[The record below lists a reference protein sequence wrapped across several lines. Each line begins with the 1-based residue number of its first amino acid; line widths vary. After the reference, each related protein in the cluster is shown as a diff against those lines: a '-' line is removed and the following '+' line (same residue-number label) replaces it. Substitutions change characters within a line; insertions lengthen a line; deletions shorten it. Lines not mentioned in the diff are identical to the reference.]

1 VRSRNLLRDTRPR
14 IAMLNSTYRMDAGL
28 EHLIRL
34 QKVDEQ
40 VAHLLHSIAEL
51 PKQLAS
57 LEEKLRSHQT
67 ALDEAEKTI
76 AAEESRRR
84 RLDSDMKDIQQKV
97 LKYRG
102 QSSSVK
108 TNDEFRAL
116 QHEIDFAEAEIGKI
130 DDQQLQIMEKIE
142 AVQTSRAAAIAALS
156 EQQALVE
163 QEKASAKAT
172 ATEQQAQLTALKAE
186 RGVHRKEIDETILST
201 YDRVSA
207 SSRKTGLARV
217 QGQRCLACQM
227 YLRPQIWNQVRS
239 GQLLTCESCARLLYF
254 DPALEPPPP
263 PPAPV
268 KKKRTPKA
276 TAPQDSA
283 QEISALAPE

>member
-1 VRSRNLLRDTRPR
+1 
-14 IAMLNSTYRMDAGL
+14 MLNSIYRMDAGL

-40 VAHLLHSIAEL
+40 IAQLLHSVAEL
-51 PKQLAS
+51 PKHLAS
-57 LEEKLRSHQT
+57 LEEKLRSHRT
-67 ALDEAEKTI
+67 SINEAEKAI
-76 AAEESRRR
+76 AAEEARRR
-84 RLDSDMKDIQQKV
+84 HLDSDLKDAQQKV

-116 QHEIDFAEAEIGKI
+116 QHEIDFAEAEITKI
-130 DDQQLQIMEKIE
+130 DDQQLQIMEKVE
-142 AVQTSRAAAIAALS
+142 ALQASRAAATVSFS
-156 EQQALVE
+156 EQEVLVE
-163 QEKASAKAT
+163 QEKTSARAT
-172 ATEQQAQLTALKAE
+172 AAEQQAKLAELKTE
-186 RGVHRKEIDETILST
+186 REQHRKGIDAAILST
-201 YDRVSA
+201 YDRVSS

-254 DPALEPPPP
+254 DPSLEPPPP
-263 PPAPV
+263 PPVVPV
-268 KKKRTPKA
+268 KKKRAPKA
-276 TAPQDSA
+276 TTPPEAPQEIIAPA
-283 QEISALAPE
+283 QE

>member
-1 VRSRNLLRDTRPR
+1 
-14 IAMLNSTYRMDAGL
+14 MDAGL

-40 VAHLLHSIAEL
+40 IAQLLHSIAEL
-51 PKQLAS
+51 PKRLAT
-57 LEEKLRSHQT
+57 LEEKLRGHRASV
-67 ALDEAEKTI
+67 DEAEKAI
-76 AAEESRRR
+76 AAEEARRR
-84 RLDSDMKDIQQKV
+84 RLDSDLKDVQQKV
-97 LKYRG
+97 LKYRS
-102 QSSSVK
+102 QTSSVK

-116 QHEIDFAEAEIGKI
+116 QHEIDFAEAEIRKI

-142 AVQTSRAAAIAALS
+142 ALQGSRTAAGAALS

-163 QEKASAKAT
+163 QEKTSAQAT
-172 ATEQQAQLTALKAE
+172 ALEQQTQLTSLRAE
-186 RGVHRKEIDETILST
+186 REGHRKEIDGAILLT

-254 DPALEPPPP
+254 DPSLEPPPP

-268 KKKRTPKA
+268 KKKRTSKA
-276 TAPQDSA
+276 TTPPDSA
-283 QEISALAPE
+283 QEIGSPAQE

>member
-1 VRSRNLLRDTRPR
+1 
-14 IAMLNSTYRMDAGL
+14 MLNSTYRMDAGL

-40 VAHLLHSIAEL
+40 IAHLLHSIAEL

-57 LEEKLRSHQT
+57 LEEKLRGHRVSLED
-67 ALDEAEKTI
+67 ADKAI
-76 AAEESRRR
+76 VAEETRRR
-84 RLDSDMKDIQQKV
+84 RLDSDLADIQQKV

-116 QHEIDFAEAEIGKI
+116 QHEIDFAEAEVRKI

-142 AVQTSRAAAIAALS
+142 SLQASRAAAVSAMA

-163 QEKASAKAT
+163 QEKTSAHAASA
-172 ATEQQAQLTALKAE
+172 EQQAKLAALKSE
-186 RGVHRKEIDETILST
+186 REEHRKEIDAAILST
-201 YDRVSA
+201 YDRISA

-254 DPALEPPPP
+254 DPSLEPPPP
-263 PPAPV
+263 PPPPV
-268 KKKRTPKA
+268 KKRRAPKA
-276 TAPQDSA
+276 GNPPDSA
-283 QEISALAPE
+283 QEINAVAHE

>member
-1 VRSRNLLRDTRPR
+1 
-14 IAMLNSTYRMDAGL
+14 MDAGL

-40 VAHLLHSIAEL
+40 IAQLLHSIAEL
-51 PKQLAS
+51 PKHLAS
-57 LEEKLRSHQT
+57 LEEKLRGRKA
-67 ALDEAEKTI
+67 ALDEAEKSI
-76 AAEESRRR
+76 LAEEARRR
-84 RLDSDMKDIQQKV
+84 RLDSDLKDLQQKV

-116 QHEIDFAEAEIGKI
+116 QHEIDFAEAEVRKI
-130 DDQQLQIMEKIE
+130 DDQLLQAMEKNE
-142 AVQTSRAAAIAALS
+142 ALQAAHAAATVAFA

-163 QEKASAKAT
+163 AEKTAARAAAEEQEAKLA
-172 ATEQQAQLTALKAE
+172 ELRAE
-186 RGVHRKEIDETILST
+186 RQEHRKGIDSAILST
-201 YDRVSA
+201 YDRIAS

-254 DPALEPPPP
+254 DVSLEPPPP
-263 PPAPV
+263 PPVVPV
-268 KKKRTPKA
+268 KKKRAPKPKPPVEA
-276 TAPQDSA
+276 TEEVATQATDSPA
-283 QEISALAPE
+283 KE